1 MVNRVVISLVH
12 HQNPFTP
19 FSKFHTPF
27 LLTLLLSWVCFC
39 CTLRA
44 LCVADLELIFFY
56 TALSDH
62 KRAKPDSFRGQTDG
76 PDTCCRLVHP
86 GKFTTSGLFAQMH
99 TIHYC
104 LLTIMYTMCITCMWP
119 ILNSPRNKSPSWRR
133 KPGRWGGNQSQP
145 KIVMQLELF
154 EEKKRPDAGAL
165 SSWLPMCQQPPMILD
180 VQHLSVEVFL

>member
-1 MVNRVVISLVH
+1 MPKHETRLELLFSTNSFTIYYFFLSSLGFSPEKYQGSSLSFVLCSSLYQHSYTFLTKMVNRVVISLVH
-12 HQNPFTP
+12 HQNPFTS
-19 FSKFHTPF
+19 FSKLHTPF

-44 LCVADLELIFFY
+44 LCVADLELNFFY

-99 TIHYC
+99 IAHYS
-104 LLTIMYTMCITCMWP
+104 LLFVDHNVHNVHHMYVTYSKLT
-119 ILNSPRNKSPSWRR
+119 SK
-133 KPGRWGGNQSQP
+133 
-145 KIVMQLELF
+145 
-154 EEKKRPDAGAL
+154 
-165 SSWLPMCQQPPMILD
+165 
-180 VQHLSVEVFL
+180 

>member
-1 MVNRVVISLVH
+1 MYLSITSGSLICHCASTWNSSWASLFQQQFHHLLFFPFLSGLQSRKISRLFLFIRSVQQSLFQYQHSYTFLTKMVNRVVISLVH

-19 FSKFHTPF
+19 FSKLHTPF

-44 LCVADLELIFFY
+44 LCVADLELNFFY

-86 GKFTTSGLFAQMH
+86 GKFTTSGLLHRCTLFM
-99 TIHYC
+99 IVC
-104 LLTIMYTMCITCMWP
+104 WP
-119 ILNSPRNKSPSWRR
+119 
-133 KPGRWGGNQSQP
+133 
-145 KIVMQLELF
+145 
-154 EEKKRPDAGAL
+154 
-165 SSWLPMCQQPPMILD
+165 
-180 VQHLSVEVFL
+180 

>member
-1 MVNRVVISLVH
+1 MPQHETLELLFSNNSFTVYYFSYLPWASVQKNIKALPFHSFCAAVSIPISTLYTFLTKMVNRVVISLVH

-19 FSKFHTPF
+19 FSKLHTPF

-44 LCVADLELIFFY
+44 LCVADLELNFFY

-86 GKFTTSGLFAQMH
+86 GKFTTSELLHRCTLFM
-99 TIHYC
+99 IVC
-104 LLTIMYTMCITCMWP
+104 WP
-119 ILNSPRNKSPSWRR
+119 
-133 KPGRWGGNQSQP
+133 
-145 KIVMQLELF
+145 
-154 EEKKRPDAGAL
+154 
-165 SSWLPMCQQPPMILD
+165 
-180 VQHLSVEVFL
+180 